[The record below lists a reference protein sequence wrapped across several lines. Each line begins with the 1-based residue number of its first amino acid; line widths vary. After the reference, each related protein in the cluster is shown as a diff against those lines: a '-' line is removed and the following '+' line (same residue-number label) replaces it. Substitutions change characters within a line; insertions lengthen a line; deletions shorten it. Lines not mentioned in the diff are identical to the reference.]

1 MQYVDTSS
9 QGVRS
14 RTHLTYNDDQLWVPT
29 REAVGFIIEDGA
41 GAEYGTDAFI
51 EGDERDTP
59 RYEAVVP
66 HVPQLHEAG
75 SVHPPIAH
83 APVIV
88 PIGMRQ
94 NDLESQS
101 HATGKTVAMDINGML
116 DSPMLDS
123 SQLLQPVPP
132 LPSFES
138 GQAPREERQQSE
150 VGTPPNNTITNPSHI
165 SAIVE
170 DYTSPASLADLSR
183 RHEGGRQLTWG
194 TGENGFLVGS
204 SVQESPTMEPTLMA
218 AYTATTE
225 LSHRESLLMQHF
237 AQKLA
242 PWIDCCDP
250 VRHFAQEVPRRA
262 VRIPMVLYA
271 VLALSSRHQSLL
283 TKGDAN
289 EGSYYH
295 GKCLELVIR
304 ALSKP
309 ESSFDDNL
317 FATIVCLR
325 VYEELDH
332 TSKADDFLHL
342 KGIGRLLRAIPTFAH
357 SGGLAEAASWQALRQ
372 DVYVAIRDKVQPSFD
387 LDNYGFSRVFDFR
400 DDAACANVVILLFGR
415 ILRLLYSPSGS
426 MLYDAWKEIED
437 HVQLW
442 DAQRSRVF
450 QPLFVKDASAD
461 ENQPFP
467 IIRLINP
474 AQGKRGTLRCS
485 IWLER
490 LGLEKIC

>member
-1 MQYVDTSS
+1 M
-9 QGVRS
+9 
-14 RTHLTYNDDQLWVPT
+14 PT
-29 REAVGFIIEDGA
+29 REAVNFIIEDGA
-41 GAEYGTDAFI
+41 GAEYGTAAFI
-51 EGDERDTP
+51 ERDELETP
-59 RYEAVVP
+59 RDEAVVLCE
-66 HVPQLHEAG
+66 PQLPEAD
-75 SVHPPIAH
+75 SIHPAVAH

-94 NDLESQS
+94 TDLDSRS
-101 HATGKTVAMDINGML
+101 HAPGRTAAMEINSML
-116 DSPMLDS
+116 DSPMLHA
-123 SQLLQPVPP
+123 SQLLPPVPP
-132 LPSFES
+132 LPSFEC

-150 VGTPPNNTITNPSHI
+150 VRTPPSDMITNPSHI

-183 RHEGGRQLTWG
+183 RHEGGRHLTWG
-194 TGENGFLVGS
+194 TGENRFLAGS
-204 SVQESPTMEPTLMA
+204 NVQESPTTEPTQMA
-218 AYTATTE
+218 TNIAIIQ

-237 AQKLA
+237 AEKLA

-295 GKCLELVIR
+295 GRCLELVIHE
-304 ALSKP
+304 LSKP
-309 ESSFDDNL
+309 ESSYDDNL
-317 FATIVCLR
+317 FATMVCMR
-325 VYEELDH
+325 VYEELDY

-342 KGIGRLLRAIPTFAH
+342 QGVGRLLRAIPTFAH

-372 DVYVAIRDKVQPSFD
+372 DVYVSIRDKVQPSFD

-426 MLYDAWKEIED
+426 MHYDAWREIED
-437 HVQLW
+437 HVKMW

-450 QPLFVKDASAD
+450 QPLFVKEASPG

-474 AQGKRGTLRCS
+474 AQGKHEILGCS
-485 IWLER
+485 I
-490 LGLEKIC
+490 GSNIHSSNIIC